1 MTLYVKRKKLSEHIK
16 MINFI
21 KRLLGIKPKP
31 ISYVWLHILT
41 QSNKGVI
48 GVCGYNRKKDIK

>member
-1 MTLYVKRKKLSEHIK
+1 

-31 ISYVWLHILT
+31 ISYVWLHIHS
-41 QSNKGVI
+41 QANEGVI
-48 GVCGYNRKKDIK
+48 GWLATDRKETIKGMDYIK